1 MIDTNQLVEIRW
13 HGRGGQG
20 TVTSAELLAQAAI
33 GEGKYAQAF
42 PSFGPERRGAPV
54 MAFVRVDSQ
63 KSIRIRAEIKEP
75 DVVVV
80 LDPGL
85 LSIIKVASGLK
96 QNGIVVVNTKKTAE
110 QLREEFG
117 FDCSLAVISATK
129 IAREILGV
137 PIVNTTMVGALIKVT
152 GIVQLESLIE
162 PLNHRFGRLA
172 ERNAEAMKLA
182 YEQTSLEEQRIV
194 KK

>member
-1 MIDTNQLVEIRW
+1 MIDTNQLVEIRL

-54 MAFVRVDSQ
+54 MAFVRVDNQ
-63 KSIRIRAEIKEP
+63 KPIRIRSEIKER

-85 LSIIKVASGLK
+85 LRIIKVASGLK
-96 QNGIVVVNTKKTAE
+96 PNGIMVVNTQKTAE

-117 FDCSLAVISATK
+117 FDGALAVISATK

-137 PIVNTTMVGALIKVT
+137 PIVNTTLVGALIKVT
-152 GIVQLESLIE
+152 GIVQLESLVE
-162 PLNHRFGRLA
+162 PLEHRFGRLA
-172 ERNAEAMKLA
+172 ERNVEAMKRA
-182 YEQTSLEEQRIV
+182 YEQTSVEEQKIV
-194 KK
+194 EK

>member
-1 MIDTNQLVEIRW
+1 MIDVNQLVEIRL

-33 GEGKYAQAF
+33 SEDKYAQAF

-63 KSIRIRAEIKEP
+63 KSIRTRAEIKEP

-85 LSIIKVASGLK
+85 LSIMKVASGLK
-96 QNGIVVVNTKKTAE
+96 QNGIMVINTRKQAE

-117 FDCSLAVISATK
+117 FDGSLAVINATK

-152 GIVQLESLIE
+152 GIVQLESLLE
-162 PLNHRFGRLA
+162 PLKHRFGRLA

-182 YEQTSLEEQRIV
+182 YEQTSVEEQRIA